1 VEFIVDKFD
10 SEITG
15 RENQTIEKEE
25 KNSDFILDFD

>member
-10 SEITG
+10 SEIAG

-25 KNSDFILDFD
+25 K